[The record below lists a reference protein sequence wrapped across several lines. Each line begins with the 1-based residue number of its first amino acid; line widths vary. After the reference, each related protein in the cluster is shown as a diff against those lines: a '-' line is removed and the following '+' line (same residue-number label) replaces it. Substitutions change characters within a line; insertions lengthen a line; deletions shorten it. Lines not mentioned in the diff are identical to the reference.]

1 VKPFCLAV
9 LIATVSAT
17 HAAEPSHCAPAET
30 VIFSCGTGA
39 KIVSVCATDDLSAGV
54 GSLGYR
60 FGPPGMPEMTYPPP
74 GPWRKVVRSSVR
86 IFSDVRGAWLA
97 FHREAFHYTVYT
109 ATGRGW
115 GEMVGVAVAQ
125 NGQVVANLA
134 CRGKPVSELGPDFFR
149 GSGIPDD
156 DAPFD
161 LP

>member
-1 VKPFCLAV
+1 MKPFCLAV

-17 HAAEPSHCAPAET
+17 HAAEPSHCAPAEM

-60 FGPPGMPEMTYPPP
+60 FGSPGMPEMIYPPP
-74 GPWRKVVRSSVR
+74 GPWWKAVPSSVR
-86 IFSDVRGAWLA
+86 TFSGGGGARLA
-97 FHREAFHYTVYT
+97 FQREAFHYIVYT
-109 ATGRGW
+109 AAGRGW

-125 NGQVVANLA
+125 NGEVVANLA